1 MHLPVVRNKTKF
13 EMELGNFKWTAL
25 WAVLIFQ
32 LLISIVCFE
41 SGTIEEKRHVFG
53 DSRKLRRSKAEL
65 KFQLAG

>member
-41 SGTIEEKRHVFG
+41 SGPIEEKRCFWRL
-53 DSRKLRRSKAEL
+53 S
-65 KFQLAG
+65 